1 MLSIDKYN
9 DRFHNDVIPEELK
22 SGFSFRL
29 FRKRLRFRLK
39 GGPTVEPGASFW
51 ILTAMVFVFTYVNG
65 FHDGCNVVAT
75 LIASRAMR
83 PHPALAWAAVVEFLS
98 PFSILVIGSSVSD
111 TIKKL
116 VGESYYTASDVRGT
130 ALAFIT
136 AGILAAILWNL
147 TTWRF
152 GIPASSSHALIGGV
166 VGAGIAAFGTGAISW
181 SYFWGKVV
189 LMIFLTPAISFAA
202 GFLILRL
209 LLLLTRHATVG
220 VNQFFKYAQ
229 WVNMTFLAFN
239 HSFNDSQKS
248 IGIILILMGIYGTES
263 SGIPLWAIVC
273 AAACLACGIAF
284 GGFKIIKTV
293 GTGIYK
299 VQPIHSFASQ
309 LAAGSVI
316 LGASLLG
323 APVSA
328 SQIVSSS
335 IMGVGSA
342 QRYKAVHWAV
352 AGRILTSWFIT
363 IPIAGMVGGILFLV
377 LSLIF

>member
-1 MLSIDKYN
+1 MPSEI
-9 DRFHNDVIPEELK
+9 
-22 SGFSFRL
+22 SF
-29 FRKRLRFRLK
+29 
-39 GGPTVEPGASFW
+39 
-51 ILTAMVFVFTYVNG
+51 ILLTGMIFVFTYVNG

-75 LIASRAMR
+75 LIASRSMR
-83 PHPALAWAAVVEFLS
+83 PNPALAWAAVVEFLS
-98 PFSILVIGSSVSD
+98 PFAILVVGSSVSN
-111 TIKKL
+111 TIQKL
-116 VGESYYTASDVRGT
+116 VGEAFYTDAGSRDT

-189 LMIFLTPAISFAA
+189 LMIFLTPAVSFVL
-202 GFLILRL
+202 GFLILKL
-209 LLLLTRHATVG
+209 LLALTLHAGVG
-220 VNQFFKYAQ
+220 VNKFFTYAQ
-229 WVNMTFLAFN
+229 WLN
-239 HSFNDSQKS
+239 
-248 IGIILILMGIYGTES
+248 MGIYGGAEAS
-263 SGIPLWAIVC
+263 IPIWAIVC
-273 AAACLACGIAF
+273 AALCLSCGIAF

-309 LAAGSVI
+309 LTAGTVI
-316 LGASLLG
+316 LTSSLLG

-335 IMGVGSA
+335 IMGVGA
-342 QRYKAVHWAV
+342 AERYKAVRWNV
-352 AGRILTSWFIT
+352 AGKILLSWFIT
-363 IPIAGMVGGILFLV
+363 IPIAGSLGALLFFLFSV
-377 LSLIF
+377 IY

>member
-1 MLSIDKYN
+1 MAIVPSEI
-9 DRFHNDVIPEELK
+9 
-22 SGFSFRL
+22 SFL
-29 FRKRLRFRLK
+29 L
-39 GGPTVEPGASFW
+39 
-51 ILTAMVFVFTYVNG
+51 LTGMIFVFTYVNG

-83 PHPALAWAAVVEFLS
+83 PHPALAWAAAVEFLS
-98 PFSILVIGSSVSD
+98 PFAILVVGSSVSN
-111 TIKKL
+111 TIQKL
-116 VGESYYTASDVRGT
+116 VGEAFYTDPGSRDT

-166 VGAGIAAFGTGAISW
+166 VGAGIAAFGTGAVSW

-189 LMIFLTPAISFAA
+189 LMIFLTPAASFLL
-202 GFLILRL
+202 GFLILKL
-209 LLLLTRHATVG
+209 LLRLTRHAGVG
-220 VNQFFKYAQ
+220 INKFFTYAQ
-229 WVNMTFLAFN
+229 WINMTFLAFN

-248 IGIILILMGIYGTES
+248 IGIVLILIGIYSGTEVS
-263 SGIPLWAIVC
+263 IPLWSIVC

-309 LAAGSVI
+309 LTAGTVI
-316 LGASLLG
+316 LTSSLLG

-335 IMGVGSA
+335 IMGVGA
-342 QRYKAVHWAV
+342 AERYKAVHWNV
-352 AGRILTSWFIT
+352 AGKILLSWFIT
-363 IPIAGMVGGILFLV
+363 IPIAGSLGALLFFLF
-377 LSLIF
+377 SMIF

>member
-1 MLSIDKYN
+1 M
-9 DRFHNDVIPEELK
+9 
-22 SGFSFRL
+22 
-29 FRKRLRFRLK
+29 
-39 GGPTVEPGASFW
+39 
-51 ILTAMVFVFTYVNG
+51 FTYVNG

-83 PHPALAWAAVVEFLS
+83 PKPALAFAATVEFLS
-98 PFSILVIGSSVSD
+98 PFAILIIGSSVSD

-116 VGESYYTASDVRGT
+116 VSSTFYTDPGARST

-166 VGAGIAAFGTGAISW
+166 VGAGLAAFGSGAIAW
-181 SYFWGKVV
+181 NYFWGRVV
-189 LMIFLTPAISFAA
+189 LMIFLTPLVSFAV
-202 GFLILRL
+202 GYLMLKLLRL
-209 LLLLTRHATVG
+209 LTCHAGIG
-220 VNQFFKYAQ
+220 VNKFFTYAQ

-239 HSFNDSQKS
+239 HSYNDSQKS
-248 IGIILILMGIYGTES
+248 IGIVMILLGIYGGATDR
-263 SGIPLWAIVC
+263 IPVWAIC
-273 AAACLACGIAF
+273 GAAVCLACGIAF

-299 VQPIHSFASQ
+299 VKPIHSFASQ
-309 LAAGSVI
+309 LTAGMVI
-316 LGASLLG
+316 LTSSLLG

-335 IMGVGSA
+335 IMGVGTA
-342 QRYKAVHWAV
+342 DRYKAVRWNV
-352 AGRILTSWFIT
+352 AGRILMSWFIT
-363 IPIAGMVGGILFLV
+363 IPIAGGLGAILFL
-377 LSLIF
+377 LFNMIF

>member
-1 MLSIDKYN
+1 MAL
-9 DRFHNDVIPEELK
+9 
-22 SGFSFRL
+22 
-29 FRKRLRFRLK
+29 
-39 GGPTVEPGASFW
+39 SFW
-51 ILTAMVFVFTYVNG
+51 VLAALVFVFTYVNG

-75 LIASRAMR
+75 LIASRAMK

-98 PFSILVIGSSVSD
+98 PFAMLIVGSSVSD

-116 VGESYYTASDVRGT
+116 VGESFYTDPLARST

-136 AGILAAILWNL
+136 AGILAAILWNI

-166 VGAGIAAFGTGAISW
+166 VGAGIAAFGVGAISW
-181 SYFWGKVV
+181 GYFWGRVV
-189 LMIFLTPAISFAA
+189 LMIFLTPVVSFLV
-202 GFLILRL
+202 GFLILKIL
-209 LLLLTRHATVG
+209 LFLTRHAGVG
-220 VNQFFKYAQ
+220 VNKFFTYAQ
-229 WVNMTFLAFN
+229 WFNMTFLAFN

-248 IGIILILMGIYGTES
+248 IGIIMILMGIYGGT
-263 SGIPLWAIVC
+263 GAIPVWAIAC
-273 AAACLACGIAF
+273 AALCLACGIAF

-309 LAAGSVI
+309 LTAGAVI
-316 LGASLLG
+316 LTSSLLG

-342 QRYKAVHWAV
+342 ERYKAVHWNV
-352 AGRILTSWFIT
+352 AGKILASWFIT
-363 IPIAGMVGGILFLV
+363 IPIAGTLGAV
-377 LSLIF
+377 LYFVFSLIF

>member
-1 MLSIDKYN
+1 MCTPQGEKYGVFLSPLFGNVCVISAYF
-9 DRFHNDVIPEELK
+9 RRDVEVLMAP
-22 SGFSFRL
+22 
-29 FRKRLRFRLK
+29 
-39 GGPTVEPGASFW
+39 SFW

-75 LIASRAMR
+75 LIASRAMK
-83 PHPALAWAAVVEFLS
+83 PHPALAWAAVVEVLS
-98 PFSILVIGSSVSD
+98 PFAMLIVGSSVSD

-116 VGESYYTASDVRGT
+116 VGESFYTDPGARST

-136 AGILAAILWNL
+136 AGILAAILWNI

-166 VGAGIAAFGTGAISW
+166 VGAGLAAFGAKAISW
-181 SYFWGKVV
+181 GYFWGRVV
-189 LMIFLTPAISFAA
+189 LMIFLTPAISFLV
-202 GFLILRL
+202 GFLILKL
-209 LLLLTRHATVG
+209 LRRLTRHASVRI
-220 VNQFFKYAQ
+220 NKFFTYAQ

-248 IGIILILMGIYGTES
+248 IGIVMILLGIYGGSTS
-263 SGIPLWAIVC
+263 AIPVWAIAC
-273 AAACLACGIAF
+273 AALCLSCGIAF

-309 LAAGSVI
+309 LTAGAVI
-316 LGASLLG
+316 LSASLLG

-342 QRYKAVHWAV
+342 ERYKAVHWNV
-352 AGRILTSWFIT
+352 AGKILTSWFIT
-363 IPIAGMVGGILFLV
+363 IPIAGTLGAILYFV
-377 LSLIF
+377 FSMIF

>member
-1 MLSIDKYN
+1 MAL
-9 DRFHNDVIPEELK
+9 
-22 SGFSFRL
+22 
-29 FRKRLRFRLK
+29 
-39 GGPTVEPGASFW
+39 SFW
-51 ILTAMVFVFTYVNG
+51 ILIALVFVFTYVNG

-75 LIASRAMR
+75 LIASRAMK
-83 PHPALAWAAVVEFLS
+83 PHPALAWAAVVELLS
-98 PFSILVIGSSVSD
+98 PFAILVVGSSVSD

-116 VGESYYTASDVRGT
+116 VGESFYTDPAMRST

-136 AGILAAILWNL
+136 AGILAAILWNV

-166 VGAGIAAFGTGAISW
+166 VGAGLAAFGTGAISW
-181 SYFWGKVV
+181 GYFWGKVV
-189 LMIFLTPAISFAA
+189 LMIFLTPVISFIV
-202 GFLILRL
+202 GFLILKL
-209 LLLLTRHATVG
+209 LLLLTRNAGVG
-220 VNQFFKYAQ
+220 INKFFTYAQ
-229 WVNMTFLAFN
+229 WFNMTFLAFN

-248 IGIILILMGIYGTES
+248 IGIVMILLGIYGGS
-263 SGIPLWAIVC
+263 VDAIPVWAIAC
-273 AAACLACGIAF
+273 AALCLSCGIAF

-309 LAAGSVI
+309 LTAGTVI
-316 LGASLLG
+316 LSASLLG

-342 QRYKAVHWAV
+342 ERYKAVHWNV
-352 AGRILTSWFIT
+352 AGKILTSWFIT
-363 IPIAGMVGGILFLV
+363 IPIAGTLGAILYFGF
-377 LSLIF
+377 SMIF

>member
-1 MLSIDKYN
+1 MLST
-9 DRFHNDVIPEELK
+9 V
-22 SGFSFRL
+22 SFC
-29 FRKRLRFRLK
+29 
-39 GGPTVEPGASFW
+39 V
-51 ILTAMVFVFTYVNG
+51 LTCLVFIFTYVNG

-75 LIASRAMR
+75 LIASRAMK

-98 PFSILVIGSSVSD
+98 PLAILVVGASVSG
-111 TIKKL
+111 TIQKL
-116 VGESYYTASDVRGT
+116 VGESFYTAPGTQST

-136 AGILAAILWNL
+136 AGILAAIAWNL
-147 TTWRF
+147 TTWKF
-152 GIPASSSHALIGGV
+152 GIPASSSHSLIGGV
-166 VGAGIAAFGTGAISW
+166 VGAGLAAFGTGAIAW
-181 SYFWGKVV
+181 SYFWGRVV
-189 LMIFLTPAISFAA
+189 LMIFLTPAVSFCL
-202 GFLILRL
+202 GFLILKL
-209 LLLLTRHATVG
+209 LLRLTRHAGVG
-220 VNQFFKYAQ
+220 VNKFFTYAQ

-248 IGIILILMGIYGTES
+248 IGIILILIGIYGGDV
-263 SGIPLWAIVC
+263 SGIPLWSILC

-316 LGASLLG
+316 LGASLVG

-352 AGRILTSWFIT
+352 AGRILASWFIT
-363 IPIAGMVGGILFLV
+363 IPIAGTLGGVLFLL

>member
-1 MLSIDKYN
+1 MPSEI
-9 DRFHNDVIPEELK
+9 
-22 SGFSFRL
+22 SF
-29 FRKRLRFRLK
+29 
-39 GGPTVEPGASFW
+39 
-51 ILTAMVFVFTYVNG
+51 ILLTGMIFVFTYVNG

-75 LIASRAMR
+75 LIASRSMR
-83 PHPALAWAAVVEFLS
+83 PNPALAWAAVAEFLS
-98 PFSILVIGSSVSD
+98 PFAILVVGSSVSN
-111 TIKKL
+111 TIQKL
-116 VGESYYTASDVRGT
+116 VGEAFYTDAGSRDT

-189 LMIFLTPAISFAA
+189 LMIFLTPAVSFVL
-202 GFLILRL
+202 GFLILKL
-209 LLLLTRHATVG
+209 LLALTLHAGVG
-220 VNQFFKYAQ
+220 VNKFFTYAQ
-229 WVNMTFLAFN
+229 WLNMTFLAFN

-248 IGIILILMGIYGTES
+248 IGIVLILMGIYGGAETS
-263 SGIPLWAIVC
+263 IPIWAIVC
-273 AAACLACGIAF
+273 AALCLSCGIAF

-309 LAAGSVI
+309 LTAGTVI
-316 LGASLLG
+316 LTSSLLG

-335 IMGVGSA
+335 IMGVGA
-342 QRYKAVHWAV
+342 AERYKAVRWNV
-352 AGRILTSWFIT
+352 AGKILLSWFIT
-363 IPIAGMVGGILFLV
+363 IPIAGSLGALLFFLFSV
-377 LSLIF
+377 IY

>member
-1 MLSIDKYN
+1 M
-9 DRFHNDVIPEELK
+9 E
-22 SGFSFRL
+22 
-29 FRKRLRFRLK
+29 
-39 GGPTVEPGASFW
+39 ASFW
-51 ILTAMVFVFTYVNG
+51 ILTGMVFVFTYVNG

-83 PHPALAWAAVVEFLS
+83 PKPALAWAAAVEFLS

-116 VGESYYTASDVRGT
+116 VGEAYYTASDAQGT

-166 VGAGIAAFGTGAISW
+166 VGAGITAFGTGAISW
-181 SYFWGKVV
+181 NYFWGKVV
-189 LMIFLTPAISFAA
+189 LMIFLTPAISFVA

-220 VNQFFKYAQ
+220 VNKFFTYAQ

-239 HSFNDSQKS
+239 HSYNDSQKS

-263 SGIPLWAIVC
+263 TGIPVWAIVC

-316 LGASLLG
+316 LGASLVG

-352 AGRILTSWFIT
+352 AGRILASWFIT
-363 IPIAGMVGGILFLV
+363 IPIAGTLGGVLFLL

>member
-1 MLSIDKYN
+1 
-9 DRFHNDVIPEELK
+9 
-22 SGFSFRL
+22 
-29 FRKRLRFRLK
+29 
-39 GGPTVEPGASFW
+39 
-51 ILTAMVFVFTYVNG
+51 MVFVFTYVNG

-83 PHPALAWAAVVEFLS
+83 PKPALAWAAVVEFLS

-116 VGESYYTASDVRGT
+116 VGETYYTASDAQAT

-166 VGAGIAAFGTGAISW
+166 VGAGIAAFGTGSISW
-181 SYFWGKVV
+181 NYFWGKVV
-189 LMIFLTPAISFAA
+189 LMIFLTPAISFVA

-209 LLLLTRHATVG
+209 LLLLTRHASVG
-220 VNQFFKYAQ
+220 VNKFFTYAQ

-248 IGIILILMGIYGTES
+248 IGIILILMGIYGSES
-263 SGIPLWAIVC
+263 TGIPVWAIVC

-342 QRYKAVHWAV
+342 QRYKAVHWTV

-363 IPIAGMVGGILFLV
+363 IPIAGTLGGVLFLV